1 MWKYVLAALL
11 LLLAVCIAWYVRTYN
26 KIKSAQVKI
35 DETLSGIDIALTK
48 RYDMLS
54 KLLDITKAY
63 ADHEKF
69 TLIETIRMRAGMTAA
84 ECSEVNSKLD
94 EIARSI
100 RITAEAYPELKSSEN
115 FRQLQI
121 TVADVEE
128 HLSAARRAY
137 NANVS
142 AYNQMLVTFPSSVIA
157 GSIGAQK
164 AEFFQAET
172 EKKDDVKMDFNT

>member
-1 MWKYVLAALL
+1 MWKFVLAALIL
-11 LLLAVCIAWYVRTYN
+11 LVVAVVVWYIHTYN
-26 KIKSAQVKI
+26 KIKSTMVKI

-69 TLIETIRMRAGMTAA
+69 TLIETIRMRSGMSAK
-84 ECSEVNSKLD
+84 ECSEINSKLD
-94 EIARSI
+94 EIAKSI

-115 FRQLQI
+115 FKQLQI

-142 AYNQMLVTFPSSVIA
+142 AFNQMLVTFPSNLVASN
-157 GSIGAQK
+157 IGAEK
-164 AEFFQAET
+164 AEFFEAEDA
-172 EKKDDVKMDFNT
+172 KKTDVKMEF

>member
-1 MWKYVLAALL
+1 MWKVVLAV
-11 LLLAVCIAWYVRTYN
+11 LAVLVIGAIAWYIRTFN
-26 KIKSAQVKI
+26 KIKSTQVKI
-35 DETLSGIDIALTK
+35 DETLSGIDVALTK

-63 ADHEKF
+63 ANHEKF
-69 TLIETIRMRAGMTAA
+69 TLIETIRMRSGMSVA

-94 EIARSI
+94 EIAKSI

-115 FRQLQI
+115 FKQLQI

-142 AYNQMLVTFPSSVIA
+142 AFNQMLVTFPSNIVA
-157 GSIGAQK
+157 KNIGAER
-164 AEFFQAET
+164 AEFFEAEDA
-172 EKKDDVKMDFNT
+172 KKADVKMNFAE

>member
-1 MWKYVLAALL
+1 MWKYVLAVLL
-11 LLLAVCIAWYVRTYN
+11 LLFAVCVAWYIRTFN
-26 KIKSAQVKI
+26 KIKSTRVKI
-35 DETLSGIDIALTK
+35 DETLSGIDVALTK

-63 ADHEKF
+63 ANHEKF
-69 TLIETIRMRAGMTAA
+69 TLIETIKMRAGMTAA

-100 RITAEAYPELKSSEN
+100 RVTAEAYPELKSSQN
-115 FRQLQI
+115 FKQLQI
-121 TVADVEE
+121 TVADIEE

-142 AYNQMLVTFPSSVIA
+142 AYNQLLVTFPSSVIA
-157 GSIGAQK
+157 NSIGAEK

-172 EKKDDVKMDFNT
+172 EKKEDVKMDFNS